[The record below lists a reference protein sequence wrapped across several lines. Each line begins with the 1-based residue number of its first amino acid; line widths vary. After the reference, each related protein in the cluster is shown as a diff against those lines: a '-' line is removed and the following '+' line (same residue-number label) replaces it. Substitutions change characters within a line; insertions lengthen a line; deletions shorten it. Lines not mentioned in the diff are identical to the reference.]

1 MAFDENEFVRKIKWM
16 KLLLLA
22 LVALAGPGAYGQSV
36 EIVSPN
42 HAYIFA
48 YGDAILHQIERDHS
62 TNEMIARVTFSNYP
76 YAGDR
81 ELRRGETFDF
91 IFRVCISTRR
101 EMNLSH
107 APGIMCAFRS
117 PRYSRIFHTPVTS
130 LSRTRKSFCLN
141 AVVMSPRY

>member
-1 MAFDENEFVRKIKWM
+1 M

-22 LVALAGPGAYGQSV
+22 LLALAVPGAYGQSL

-42 HAYIFA
+42 HAYAFA
-48 YGDAILHQIERDHS
+48 DGDAISHQIERDHS

-81 ELRRGETFDF
+81 EPLATRRSTLFS
-91 IFRVCISTRR
+91 RVCISTRR

-107 APGIMCAFRS
+107 APGIRCAFRS
-117 PRYSRIFHTPVTS
+117 PRYSRIFHPPVIS
-130 LSRTRKSFCLN
+130 LSRMQKSFWLN
-141 AVVMSPRY
+141 AVVTSPRY